1 VKISDLELFDDD
13 RIIFRTGQ
21 GSFAKEIM
29 VVGDELQYLP
39 DYDVLNAQEIEY
51 YSCRQITLE
60 ISAENYEDLLNVL
73 ETI

>member
-1 VKISDLELFDDD
+1 MRISDLELFNDD

-29 VVGDELQYLP
+29 VVGDELKYLP
-39 DYDVLNAQEIEY
+39 DYEVYDHKDIEY